1 MTKRDDMTKG
11 YNGTNINVFSNV
23 QKNLEHWKHSLV

>member
-23 QKNLEHWKHSLV
+23 QKNLEH